1 MSAREAQKHFLA
13 AASFLIAAQAFL
25 FSQDPRSL
33 GFKKELVIELRN
45 PAASDLE
52 DYPVTL
58 NASDIRAAA
67 PDFNSYNFAL
77 FELVG
82 KEYRL
87 IQTQADDL
95 DRDRYHDEIF
105 FQKTLPA
112 RSTTKILCYY
122 SPKGGMQLMITPK
135 VFARPAGGG
144 AERQVFEWE
153 SRLSGYRLDSGRL
166 LPYGKFA
173 PGLVLQRARTELDRP
188 QSWGML
194 LLAADSGPGAGG
206 LCLWD
211 GEKMIRLYGDSP
223 ADRTAEILAMGPL
236 RTIVRVTHRSIKT
249 PGGEVTV
256 SARYSQAADSP
267 VTMVTVTLEGT
278 ADRLSS
284 GPVLAK
290 LGEEAVVFD
299 RDRGFFASWGKGLA
313 GAGEIGL
320 AVVFDPAAFAGLDE
334 SGNERGFKLR
344 PGRDGRLAFWLSAA
358 WGRGV
363 TSPPNPAPKYWPE
376 RAAAVALRHSTP
388 VEVVFTA
395 EKR

>member
-1 MSAREAQKHFLA
+1 MF
-13 AASFLIAAQAFL
+13 AAQALL

-33 GFKKELVIELRN
+33 GFKKELVIELKN
-45 PAASDLE
+45 PGSSDLE

-58 NASDIRAAA
+58 NVADIRAAA

-87 IQTQADDL
+87 VQTQADDL

-105 FQKTLPA
+105 FQKSLPA
-112 RSTTKILCYY
+112 RSTTRLLCYY
-122 SPKGGMQLMITPK
+122 SPKGSMQLMITPK
-135 VFARPAGGG
+135 VFARPAGG
-144 AERQVFEWE
+144 AVRQVFEWE
-153 SRLSGYRLDSGRL
+153 SRLSGYRLDAGSL

-173 PGLVLQRARTELDRP
+173 PGLVLQQARTELDRP

-194 LLAADSGPGAGG
+194 LLAPDSGPGAGG

-211 GEKMIRLYGDSP
+211 GGKSIRLYGESP

-249 PGGEVTV
+249 SNGEVVV
-256 SARYSQAADSP
+256 SARYSQAAESP
-267 VTMVTVTLEGT
+267 VTMVTVTLEGP
-278 ADRLSS
+278 ADRLSA

-290 LGEEAVVFD
+290 LGEEAVELD
-299 RDRGFFASWGKGLA
+299 RDRGFFASWGKGRA
-313 GAGEIGL
+313 GAGEVGL
-320 AVVFDPAAFAGLDE
+320 AAVFNPAAFAGLDE
-334 SGNERGFKLR
+334 SGSERGFKLR
-344 PGRDGRLAFWLSAA
+344 PGRDGKLAFWLSAA

-376 RAAAVALRHSTP
+376 KAAALALRLSTP
-388 VEVVFTA
+388 VEVVYTA